1 MPFII
6 RALHQL
12 SISCLS
18 ALNVPFIALLMISP
32 LSAGKMASVVSRGC
46 WQVGRKRH
54 WRRKRFSSWSWCTFV
69 FCSTWQLARCSISLW
84 TTSPAPPVRV
94 SERVLRVGIHLCSTF
109 PVTPSH
115 GFPEY
120 FPRDTPAKFS
130 TSNGPGHT
138 FNKVWI
144 QVLGGVPSSIFFPS
158 VELIATSYFC
168 SSCFI

>member
-1 MPFII
+1 MYPSLLCLWF
-6 RALHQL
+6 LLCQL
-12 SISCLS
+12 ARWQVLS
-18 ALNVPFIALLMISP
+18 VEGAGRW
-32 LSAGKMASVVSRGC
+32 AGKGTGGERDFLPGPGVRL
-46 WQVGRKRH
+46 
-54 WRRKRFSSWSWCTFV
+54 CT
-69 FCSTWQLARCSISLW
+69 ARCSISLW

-109 PVTPSH
+109 PITPSR

-144 QVLGGVPSSIFFPS
+144 QVLGGVSSSIFFPS